1 MATYFCARS
10 GPKWVCEGERENGV
24 RVRDCAVF
32 SFSFIRETILILSFA
47 QKLLKVLLFGL
58 IRFLSNNKKQ
68 QTANRQTEKENERDR
83 E

>member
-1 MATYFCARS
+1 ME
-10 GPKWVCEGERENGV
+10 CESERE
-24 RVRDCAVF
+24 CAVF

-68 QTANRQTEKENERDR
+68 QTANRQTEKESERER
-83 E
+83 ETKCEENFFKLS